1 MIRINKSCFL
11 IIAALALIFLLAGCG
26 AEQLGSNFSGS
37 GTLPVTTPTTG
48 SGTGTSTGSGT
59 GGSTGSGTGTTT
71 GSGGGTTGGGTTGG
85 GTGSTPAPTSTN
97 GIPHSSHVVLVIE
110 ENHMFTEIYP
120 YGMPWLV
127 AQGYKY
133 GYTLNYHANSS
144 GSMLDYLWLSSG
156 SCHANDDPRNN
167 DCGPA
172 VRPAGTNDFG
182 CNGDG
187 CSVGVAGASG
197 PSTGNHI
204 TDDNIFRR
212 LNAAGLTWKVY
223 AESLPTGVDPTTV
236 YESGSYVARHNPAV
250 YYSDIYTTP
259 NMKQNIVPFTQLAV
273 DLANNQLPNYSIIIP
288 NVDNDAHDGSIGQG
302 DIWLSKNVAPVLN
315 HPSFQPGGDGLMIV
329 TFDECDGAAGGSCN
343 GDVERVFTA
352 VIGPKV
358 KPGTKSTVS
367 YKHESTLRT
376 ILDAF
381 GITIYP
387 GAAATTS
394 EMRDFF

>member
-1 MIRINKSCFL
+1 VNRIHQSCSGILTVITGITL
-11 IIAALALIFLLAGCG
+11 IALLAGCG
-26 AEQLGSNFSGS
+26 AEQLGSNFAGS
-37 GTLPVTTPTTG
+37 GTVGPITTPITP
-48 SGTGTSTGSGT
+48 GT
-59 GGSTGSGTGTTT
+59 TGSGTGTTT
-71 GSGGGTTGGGTTGG
+71 GSGGGTTGGGTGS
-85 GTGSTPAPTSTN
+85 GTGSTPGPTSTN
-97 GIPHSSHVVLVIE
+97 GIPNSSHVVLVIE
-110 ENHMFTEIYP
+110 ENHMFTEIFP
-120 YGMPWLV
+120 NGMPWLV
-127 AQGYKY
+127 AQGNKY

-156 SCHANDDPRNN
+156 SCHAKDANDDPRNN

-172 VRPAGTNDFG
+172 LRPAGTNNFG

-187 CSVGVAGASG
+187 CSVGVLNAQNPA
-197 PSTGNHI
+197 TGNHI

-223 AESLPTGVDPTTV
+223 AESLPPGVDPTTV

-250 YYSDIYTTP
+250 YYSDIYTIP

-288 NVDNDAHDGSIGQG
+288 NVDNDAHDGSIGQA
-302 DIWLSKNVAPVLN
+302 DAWLSRNVAPVLN
-315 HPSFQPGGDGLMIV
+315 HPSFQTGGDGLMFI
-329 TFDECDGAAGGSCN
+329 TFDECDAAAGGDCN
-343 GDVERVFTA
+343 GDTERVFTA

-358 KPGTKSTVS
+358 KPGTKSTTS

-394 EMRDFF
+394 EMKDFF

>member
-1 MIRINKSCFL
+1 MTRNHCFGAG
-11 IIAALALIFLLAGCG
+11 IISLVTAGALILLLAGCG
-26 AEQLGSNFSGS
+26 ANPLTSNFTNAGS
-37 GTLPVTTPTTG
+37 ISTLGTG
-48 SGTGTSTGSGT
+48 SGSTTGLGSTTGGGTGT
-59 GGSTGSGTGTTT
+59 TGSGTGTTT
-71 GSGGGTTGGGTTGG
+71 GGTTGG
-85 GTGSTPAPTSTN
+85 STPATPTSTN

-120 YGMPWLV
+120 NGMPWLV
-127 AQGYKY
+127 AQGTKY
-133 GYTLNYHANSS
+133 GYTLNYHADTS
-144 GSMLDYLWLSSG
+144 GSMMDYLWLSSG
-156 SCHANDDPRNN
+156 SCHASNS

-172 VRPAGTNDFG
+172 VRPAGTSDFG

-187 CSVGVAGASG
+187 CSVGVANASN
-197 PSTGNHI
+197 PATGNHI

-250 YYSDIYTTP
+250 YYSDIYTVP
-259 NMKQNIVPFTQLAV
+259 GMKQNIVPFTQLAT
-273 DLANNQLPNYSIIIP
+273 DLANNQLPNYILIIP
-288 NVDNDAHDGSIGQG
+288 NVNDDAHDGSIAQA
-302 DIWLSKNVAPVLN
+302 DSWLSKNLTPLLN

-343 GDVERVFTA
+343 GDTERVFTT

-358 KPGTKSTVS
+358 KPGTKSMTS
-367 YKHESTLRT
+367 YQHESTLRT

-381 GITIYP
+381 GITVYP
-387 GAAATTS
+387 GAAATAA
-394 EMRDFF
+394 EMKDFFN